1 MSLVK
6 WCDSTVHISPGS
18 AGFFV
23 LFSVSQGTLWKA
35 VRWECPRVATEAG
48 FQPEDFSF
56 LIFVIRCQMCRLYR
70 LSDGS
75 SDGVWCFG
83 CLLERAVQGMS
94 RQRGKSSKAIWTL
107 DAEQKLQRNSRR
119 TARVSLVRSMGRG
132 FKTGFPQW
140 LGAIAGLMLGS
151 VRKSPELSGWSD
163 LQLYQSPHIPT
174 SIYWIVPFVNLMWM
188 NPSP

>member
-1 MSLVK
+1 
-6 WCDSTVHISPGS
+6 
-18 AGFFV
+18 
-23 LFSVSQGTLWKA
+23 
-35 VRWECPRVATEAG
+35 
-48 FQPEDFSF
+48 
-56 LIFVIRCQMCRLYR
+56 MCRLYR

-107 DAEQKLQRNSRR
+107 DAEQKLQQNSRR
-119 TARVSLVRSMGRG
+119 TEGFLWCVQWG

-163 LQLYQSPHIPT
+163 LQLYQSPRVPT
-174 SIYWIVPFVNLMWM
+174 SIHWIAPFVNLM
-188 NPSP
+188 